1 MSPFPTNQGWFILYY
16 NSDIITD
23 SIDLSDTHQYTIE
36 LEMYPIEYYYNFKV
50 IMNYETNSQLIVE
63 FNFLNYRCSHYDD
76 YYNYYNRYSYYCD
89 SWEYYSIAYIRGNY
103 MSSSTVFNI
112 QPRNWYKVSLS

>member
-50 IMNYETNSQLIVE
+50 IMNYETTN
-63 FNFLNYRCSHYDD
+63 
-76 YYNYYNRYSYYCD
+76 
-89 SWEYYSIAYIRGNY
+89 WEECK
-103 MSSSTVFNI
+103 
-112 QPRNWYKVSLS
+112 QK